1 MQWSE
6 KGGDTSQNLSSQLA
20 ASLCQLQAVRVEKQS
35 NIFQSQWG
43 KAANLGE
50 LSLPDPI
57 VLDHS
62 LPCVTTP
69 EACHGSDYAG
79 AS

>member
-50 LSLPDPI
+50 N
-57 VLDHS
+57 
-62 LPCVTTP
+62 
-69 EACHGSDYAG
+69 
-79 AS
+79 